1 MSDAPPWLT
10 RARMFRQD
18 DPDPETRAEL
28 DTLLASAPGDPAREA
43 ELRDRFETQLPFG
56 TAGLRGLI
64 GAGDN
69 RMNRR
74 VVAQTTAALC
84 AELMQHVPDAQQR
97 GLCIGFDGRHKSR
110 ELVEEVRAIA
120 NGAGFVVHA
129 F

>member
-1 MSDAPPWLT
+1 MTDGNPDWLA
-10 RARMFRQD
+10 RARSFLED

-28 DTLLASAPGDPAREA
+28 SALLAQRDDPAAQA
-43 ELRDRFETQLPFG
+43 ELRDRFAARLGFG

-84 AELMQHVPDAQQR
+84 AQLAADVPGAAQR

-110 ELVEEVRAIA
+110 DFAE
-120 NGAGFVVHA
+120 
-129 F
+129 